1 MSAATCGLALML
13 HQLHSEETSASSCME
28 SCFCTHK
35 NSSQQRV
42 EPSGWVQGF
51 DVPSQA
57 PEIKARLT
65 VVKDGAGDEGQLG
78 LVLGLAGVQ
87 RSSLFA
93 CDAATARR
101 SKALWVL
108 QEWNQTRRLTR
119 PEVNR
124 NPCGPT

>member
-1 MSAATCGLALML
+1 MGSGLWCSL
-13 HQLHSEETSASSCME
+13 
-28 SCFCTHK
+28 
-35 NSSQQRV
+35 
-42 EPSGWVQGF
+42 P
-51 DVPSQA
+51 A

-93 CDAATARR
+93 RDAATTRW

-108 QEWNQTRRLTR
+108 H
-119 PEVNR
+119 
-124 NPCGPT
+124 GGAG